1 MGIWVRV
8 GMGAVCASVLLV
20 VSACGPMAREWRQP
34 ADRQVSYAAAA
45 LNPSAYTGSVVIW
58 GGTVQKARPVPGG
71 MELLIAQAP
80 LSDRKRPDTQITEGD
95 FLARSSQYV
104 NPGAYQTGSIVT
116 LVGEIIGEEKRD
128 MGPTRYTY
136 PVVEVKQLYVWK
148 GKVRP
153 SIDLFSGSYG
163 AFREP
168 WEERGGMLLPSP

>member
-71 MELLIAQAP
+71 MEP
-80 LSDRKRPDTQITEGD
+80 LSCNSKPMVPNLNRAP
-95 FLARSSQYV
+95 S
-104 NPGAYQTGSIVT
+104 NSI
-116 LVGEIIGEEKRD
+116 
-128 MGPTRYTY
+128 
-136 PVVEVKQLYVWK
+136 
-148 GKVRP
+148 
-153 SIDLFSGSYG
+153 S
-163 AFREP
+163 
-168 WEERGGMLLPSP
+168 